1 MSTTLRTALIA
12 AAFAIAASAQA
23 QEVTLR
29 TSIETAGTAVTLGDL
44 FRDAGPVAGRAI
56 GPAPTA
62 GRTATFSPRFVQA
75 AASAAGLQWA
85 PPEGMTAILVTG
97 RGGDGAVSTRASN
110 NTAARFERTAAPS
123 GDIAVRRGEI
133 VTLVYVA
140 PGMQLTTRAR
150 AMNDAAVGDAI
161 RVVNLQSNR
170 TVEATV
176 TGAGAASANMN

>member
-1 MSTTLRTALIA
+1 MSTTLRSTLIA
-12 AAFAIAASAQA
+12 AAIFATAASAQA

-29 TSIETAGTAVTLGDL
+29 SSIETAGGAVTLGDL
-44 FRDAGPVAGRAI
+44 FQDAGPVAGRAV

-85 PPEGMTAILVTG
+85 PPEGLNAILVTG
-97 RGGDGAVSTRASN
+97 RGAMGAASVRA
-110 NTAARFERTAAPS
+110 NTNAARFERTAAPS
-123 GDIAVRRGEI
+123 GDIAVRRGE
-133 VTLVYVA
+133 VLTLVYVA

-150 AMNDAAVGDAI
+150 ALGDAGVGDAI